1 MTDTLTASSPADT
14 LMARL
19 TPEQR
24 AVVQHEHGH
33 ARVSAVAGAGKTST
47 MVARVMHLLTHDVPA
62 ERIMVLMFNR
72 QAREDFA
79 RKLKEVAQPGQKLP
93 QVRTFHS
100 VGHRLTDTLT
110 RWGILPPATLLNA
123 EWQWERLCRQA
134 VQHVM
139 HEEGDEDAIET
150 ALEEDSI
157 ALFGQFCDQVKGRL
171 EAPEILVE
179 SDEFGEGCRH
189 FPAAYHR
196 LQAMMQDQ
204 RVMGYADLIHRP
216 LKVLVKDKALRDR
229 VSGFLDHVIVDEYQD
244 INEAQNCLLAI
255 LAAGRAQVMA
265 VGDANQCIYAW
276 RGASVDAMKQSFER
290 RFGAPVDYP
299 LSYTF
304 RHGHALALLANH
316 AIAGSADPNSP
327 QTLAAPGTPDTAI
340 AAATGMTQALE
351 TLTRWREETDDNN
364 IAVLVRSWHQS
375 VALQLHLL
383 RQGIPFRLGRSE
395 RFVFQLPL
403 VRALAGYLEV
413 ARHPL
418 LLGDA
423 DHLQLLFS
431 QPPAFVARDV
441 LRTLCQQLAQTGEW
455 PSASAPVLSSLKPF
469 QQRSLRQRWE
479 VIQKLPQWRDARPAE
494 ALEHVTT
501 TLGADKLL
509 RRAAVRREKGE
520 EDIRLLDVLIEQ
532 AGELAG
538 DIDSFIALLKAPEG
552 PQGEAGHGLLISTM
566 HGAKGLEWSRVML
579 WGLNEEECPLYSR
592 DTPLTK
598 DSLDEERRL
607 FYVGVTRARHA
618 LMLVNDGG
626 QHRPSRFLEECA
638 WQDAMAVRAALASTD
653 ETPPRVPVRHP
664 AIVKR
669 YLAAQQLTLDISAK
683 PAPKKA
689 AVVNTHSRKSA
700 AHANTLTSGKG
711 EAIIDPDAEWQVG
724 DQLRHS
730 RFGEGVVAHVRG
742 SGAHC
747 VIEVRFDHKRGITKL
762 MASQAPISRL

>member
-1 MTDTLTASSPADT
+1 MTDTLSSSASVEA

-19 TPEQR
+19 TPEQC
-24 AVVQHEHGH
+24 AVVQHEQGH
-33 ARVSAVAGAGKTST
+33 ARVAAVAGAGKTST
-47 MVARVMHLLTHDVPA
+47 MVARVMHLLADGMPA

-79 RKLKEVAQPGQKLP
+79 RKLKEVAQSGQRLP

-110 RWGILPPATLLNA
+110 RWGILPPATLLSA

-134 VQHVM
+134 VQQVM
-139 HEEGDEDAIET
+139 QDEEEEAIET

-157 ALFGQFCDQVKGRL
+157 GLFSQFCDQVKGRL
-171 EAPEILVE
+171 VAPELLVE
-179 SDEFGEGCRH
+179 SDEFGESGRH
-189 FPAAYHR
+189 FPAAYYR
-196 LQAMMQDQ
+196 LQAMMEEQ
-204 RVMGYADLIHRP
+204 RVMSYADLIHRP

-290 RFGAPVDYP
+290 RFGAPIDYP

-327 QTLAAPGTPDTAI
+327 QTLAAPGTPNTTV
-340 AAATGMTQALE
+340 AATTGMTQALD
-351 TLTRWREETDDNN
+351 TLVRWREQGADTD

-423 DHLQLLFS
+423 DHLHLLFS
-431 QPPAFVARDV
+431 QPPAFVSRDV
-441 LRTLCQQLAQTGEW
+441 LRALCQQLAQTGEW
-455 PSASAPVLSSLKPF
+455 PSATAPVLSSLKPF
-469 QQRSLRQRWE
+469 QQRSLRQRWAL
-479 VIQKLPQWRDARPAE
+479 IQKLPQWRDARPAE
-494 ALEHVTT
+494 LLEHVTT

-532 AGELAG
+532 AGELA
-538 DIDSFIALLKAPEG
+538 DNIDSFIALLKTPEG
-552 PQGEAGHGLLISTM
+552 PQGDAGEGLLISTM
-566 HGAKGLEWSRVML
+566 HGAKGLEWPRVML

-598 DSLDEERRL
+598 ESLDEERRL
-607 FYVGVTRARHA
+607 FYVGVTRARQA
-618 LMLVNDGG
+618 LVLVNEGG

-638 WQDAMAVRAALASTD
+638 WQDVMAIREALATNGR
-653 ETPPRVPVRHP
+653 EGEPPRIPVSQP

-669 YLAAQQLTLDISAK
+669 YLAAQQLTLDIMAK
-683 PAPKKA
+683 PRPKRSA
-689 AVVNTHSRKSA
+689 STNTR
-700 AHANTLTSGKG
+700 TSVPTTKRSIGP
-711 EAIIDPDAEWQVG
+711 ITDPDAEWQVG

-730 RFGEGVVAHVRG
+730 RFGEGVIVHVRG
-742 SGAHC
+742 SGPHC
-747 VIEVRFDHKRGITKL
+747 VIEVRFDNKRGITKL
-762 MASQAPISRL
+762 MASQAPVTRL

>member
-1 MTDTLTASSPADT
+1 MTDTLSNTPLLAA
-14 LMARL
+14 LMSRL
-19 TPEQR
+19 TSEQR
-24 AVVQHEHGH
+24 AVVQHTDGH
-33 ARVSAVAGAGKTST
+33 ARVAAVAGAGKTST
-47 MVARVMHLLTHDVPA
+47 MVARVMQLLAQDVPA

-79 RKLKEVAQPGQKLP
+79 RKLKEVATLGQRLP

-100 VGHRLTDTLT
+100 VGHRLTETLT
-110 RWGILPPATLLNA
+110 RWGVLPPATLLSA

-134 VQHVM
+134 VQQVM
-139 HEEGDEDAIET
+139 QDEGDEETIEA

-157 ALFGQFCDQVKGRL
+157 NLFGQFCDQVKGRL
-171 EAPEILVE
+171 VAPDILVE

-196 LQAMMQDQ
+196 LHTMMSEQH
-204 RVMGYADLIHRP
+204 VMGYADLIHRP
-216 LKVLVKDKALRDR
+216 LKVLVKDKALRAR
-229 VSGFLDHVIVDEYQD
+229 VSGFLDYVIVDEYQD

-290 RFGAPVDYP
+290 RFGNPVDYP

-327 QTLAAPGTPDTAI
+327 QTLAAPSTPNTTI
-340 AAATGMTQALE
+340 AAITGMTQALE
-351 TLTRWREETDDNN
+351 TLVRWRTQGEDSD

-431 QPPAFVARDV
+431 QPPAFVGRDT
-441 LRTLCQQLAQTGEW
+441 LRVLCQQLAQTGEW
-455 PSASAPVLSSLKPF
+455 PSAAASILSSLKPF
-469 QQRSLRQRWE
+469 QQRSLRQRWSL
-479 VIQKLPQWRDARPAE
+479 IQKLPQWRDARPADL
-494 ALEHVTT
+494 LEHVTT

-532 AGELAG
+532 AGELAD

-552 PQGEAGHGLLISTM
+552 PRNDEHHGLLISTM

-592 DTPLTK
+592 DAPLSK
-598 DSLDEERRL
+598 DGLDEERRL
-607 FYVGVTRARHA
+607 FYVGVTRARDE
-618 LMLVNDGG
+618 LVLANDGG
-626 QHRPSRFLEECA
+626 QHRPSRFLAESA
-638 WQDAMAVRAALASTD
+638 WQDAMAIKLALEVADQSNAD
-653 ETPPRVPVRHP
+653 APSIAVHHP

-669 YLAAQQLTLDISAK
+669 YLAAQQLTLNIKKK
-683 PAPKKA
+683 PKERA
-689 AVVNTHSRKSA
+689 A
-700 AHANTLTSGKG
+700 LTSVQAGTHKRSTSTVI
-711 EAIIDPDAEWQVG
+711 ADPDAEWQVG
-724 DQLRHS
+724 DQVRHS
-730 RFGEGVVAHVRG
+730 RFGEGVVMHVRG
-742 SGAHC
+742 SGQHS
-747 VIEVRFDHKRGITKL
+747 VIEVRFDNKRGITKL

>member
-1 MTDTLTASSPADT
+1 MTDTLSTSTPVDA

-19 TPEQR
+19 TPEQH
-24 AVVQHEHGH
+24 AVVQHAQGH
-33 ARVSAVAGAGKTST
+33 ARVAAVAGAGKTST
-47 MVARVMHLLTHDVPA
+47 MVARVMHLLAQGVAA

-110 RWGILPPATLLNA
+110 RWGVLSPATLLGA

-134 VQHVM
+134 VQQVM
-139 HEEGDEDAIET
+139 QDEDDDAAEA
-150 ALEEDSI
+150 ALEEDRVG
-157 ALFGQFCDQVKGRL
+157 LFSQFCDQVKGRL
-171 EAPEILVE
+171 EAPELLVE
-179 SDEFGEGCRH
+179 GDEFGEGCRH
-189 FPAAYHR
+189 FPSAYYR
-196 LQAMMQDQ
+196 LQAMMTEQ

-216 LKVLVKDKALRDR
+216 LKVLVKDKALRER

-290 RFGAPVDYP
+290 RFGSPVDYP

-327 QTLAAPGTPDTAI
+327 QTLSAPGTPDTTVST
-340 AAATGMTQALE
+340 ATGMTQALE
-351 TLTRWREETDDNN
+351 TLTRWREQVSDSN

-418 LLGDA
+418 LMGDA

-431 QPPAFVARDV
+431 QPPAFVSRDV

-455 PSASAPVLSSLKPF
+455 PSAAAPVLAALKPF
-469 QQRSLRQRWE
+469 QQRSLRQRWAL
-479 VIQKLPQWRDARPAE
+479 IQKLPQWRDARPADL
-494 ALEHVTT
+494 LEHVTT

-520 EDIRLLDVLIEQ
+520 EDIRLMDVLIEQ
-532 AGELAG
+532 AGELAD
-538 DIDSFIALLKAPEG
+538 DIDSFITLLKTPEG
-552 PQGEAGHGLLISTM
+552 PQGDAGDGLLISTM

-598 DSLDEERRL
+598 ESLDEERRL
-607 FYVGVTRARHA
+607 FYVGVTRAREA
-618 LMLVNDGG
+618 LVLINDGG

-638 WQDAMAVRAALASTD
+638 WQDVMAVREALAHRDD
-653 ETPPRVPVRHP
+653 EMPTVAVRHP

-669 YLAAQQLTLDISAK
+669 YLAAQQLTLDIKAK
-683 PAPKKA
+683 PKPKPTSAPA
-689 AVVNTHSRKSA
+689 AAHGDSA
-700 AHANTLTSGKG
+700 ARSTIKRSAGPIT
-711 EAIIDPDAEWQVG
+711 DPDAEWQVG
-724 DQLRHS
+724 DQLRHG
-730 RFGEGVVAHVRG
+730 RFGEGVVVHVRG
-742 SGAHC
+742 SGPHC
-747 VIEVRFDHKRGITKL
+747 VIEVRFDHKRGVTKL

>member
-1 MTDTLTASSPADT
+1 MTDTPSTSSPVDA

-24 AVVQHEHGH
+24 AVVWHEQGH
-33 ARVSAVAGAGKTST
+33 ARVAAVAGAGKTST
-47 MVARVMHLLTHDVPA
+47 MVARVMHLLAQGMPA

-79 RKLKEVAQPGQKLP
+79 RKLKEVAQPGQRLP

-100 VGHRLTDTLT
+100 VGHRLTETLT

-134 VQHVM
+134 VQYVM
-139 HEEGDEDAIET
+139 QDEEEETIEA
-150 ALEEDSI
+150 ALEEDSMG
-157 ALFGQFCDQVKGRL
+157 LFSQFCDQVKGRL
-171 EAPEILVE
+171 VAPELLVE
-179 SDEFGEGCRH
+179 SDEFGENGRH
-189 FPAAYHR
+189 FPAAYYH
-196 LQAMMQDQ
+196 LQEMMNQQ
-204 RVMGYADLIHRP
+204 RVMSYADLIHRP
-216 LKVLVKDKALRDR
+216 LKVLVKDNTLRER

-276 RGASVDAMKQSFER
+276 RGASVDAMKHSFER
-290 RFGAPVDYP
+290 RFGAPIDYP

-327 QTLAAPGTPDTAI
+327 QTLAAPGTPNTTVSAM
-340 AAATGMTQALE
+340 TGMTQALE
-351 TLTRWREETDDNN
+351 TLMRWRAQSADKD

-423 DHLQLLFS
+423 DHLHLLFS
-431 QPPAFVARDV
+431 QPPAFVSRDV
-441 LRTLCQQLAQTGEW
+441 LRMLCQQLAQTGEW
-455 PSASAPVLSSLKPF
+455 PSAASSVLSSLKPF
-469 QQRSLRQRWE
+469 QQRSLRQRWTL
-479 VIQKLPQWRDARPAE
+479 IQKLPQWRDARPAKL
-494 ALEHVTT
+494 LEHVTT

-532 AGELAG
+532 AGELAD
-538 DIDSFIALLKAPEG
+538 DIDSFIALLKTPEG
-552 PQGEAGHGLLISTM
+552 PQGDAGEGLLISTM
-566 HGAKGLEWSRVML
+566 HGAKGLEWTRVML

-598 DSLDEERRL
+598 ESLDEERRL
-607 FYVGVTRARHA
+607 FYVGVTRAREA
-618 LMLVNDGG
+618 LVLVNEGG
-626 QHRPSRFLEECA
+626 QHRPSRFLEESA
-638 WQDAMAVRAALASTD
+638 WQDVMAVREALAAGD
-653 ETPPRVPVRHP
+653 EAASRCIPVSQP
-664 AIVKR
+664 AIVER
-669 YLAAQQLTLDISAK
+669 YLAAQQLTLEVKAK
-683 PAPKKA
+683 PRPKSTVA
-689 AVVNTHSRKSA
+689 ARVPQPTP
-700 AHANTLTSGKG
+700 TTSKPSGSS
-711 EAIIDPDAEWQVG
+711 ITDPDAEWQMG

-730 RFGEGVVAHVRG
+730 RFGDGVVVHVRG
-742 SGAHC
+742 NGPHC
-747 VIEVRFDHKRGITKL
+747 VIEVRFDNKRGITKL
-762 MASQAPISRL
+762 MASRAPVSRR